1 LETGRLRCFYQSVKI
16 MRQVIFSDI
25 GLIHLISSILA
36 LIFGTMVLVLTKGTR
51 FHKQIGYAYAGSMLG
66 VIVTAFMIYHLF
78 GRFGIFH
85 ITAIISTISLLGGM
99 IPVVLR
105 KPVNGWLRLH
115 YSFMFWSVIGL
126 YAAFAAETLVRI
138 PQVPFFGMVG
148 FASFGVT
155 IIGGIFFA
163 IYKKKWANFY

>member
-1 LETGRLRCFYQSVKI
+1 
-16 MRQVIFSDI
+16 MRQIVFSEI
-25 GLIHLISSILA
+25 GLIHLIASILA
-36 LIFGTMVLVLTKGTR
+36 LIFGTLVLVLTKGTKL
-51 FHKQIGYAYAGSMLG
+51 HKQIGYAYAASMLG
-66 VIVTAFMIYHLF
+66 VIVTAFMIYRLF

-105 KPVNGWLRLH
+105 KPVNGWLSLH

-138 PQVPFFGMVG
+138 PQTPFFGMVG
-148 FASFGVT
+148 FASFTVT
-155 IIGGIFFA
+155 IMGGIFFTV
-163 IYKKKWANFY
+163 YKKSWSKFY

>member
-1 LETGRLRCFYQSVKI
+1 
-16 MRQVIFSDI
+16 MRQVIFSEI
-25 GLIHLISSILA
+25 GLIHLIASIFA
-36 LIFGTMVLVLTKGTR
+36 LIFGTLVLVLTKGTK
-51 FHKQIGYAYAGSMLG
+51 FHKQIGYAYAASMLA
-66 VIVTAFMIYHLF
+66 VLVTAFMIYRLF

-99 IPVVLR
+99 IPVILR
-105 KPVNGWLRLH
+105 KPARSWLSLH

-138 PQVPFFGMVG
+138 PQTPFFGMVG

-155 IIGGIFFA
+155 VIGGIFFA
-163 IYKKKWANFY
+163 IHKKKWVNFY